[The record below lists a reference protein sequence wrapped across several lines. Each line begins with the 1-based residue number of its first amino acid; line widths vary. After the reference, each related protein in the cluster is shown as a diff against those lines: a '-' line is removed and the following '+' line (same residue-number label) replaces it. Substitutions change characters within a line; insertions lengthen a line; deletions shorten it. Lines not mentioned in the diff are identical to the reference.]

1 MHHMTPSSLVV
12 LLVCV
17 VVRAG
22 SHGQNAA
29 IEHTDGH
36 ELQIGEEHCPGCMNS
51 LELLGKYDYTRL
63 RNTNQQQELL
73 QRSTRQTED
82 AYEPS
87 YFVGDSKA
95 AEQYSLLNGTAIY
108 AIPGTSKVILSSSDP
123 AVAINLVLHWSDT
136 FSRLDVPDG
145 YGVVLRETTMAAHV
159 HANPGDDLPERLQT
173 LWSMGSLS
181 IVTVPEADLGQVALC
196 RHSMQIRIVPKM
208 RVAPA
213 RAVFD
218 ESESVAEAKMYN
230 KKAGSTSNRIGES
243 CSSAAKGDAVRA
255 LDRASYQAWMKGIS
269 GAAPITVNGQ
279 QRTIKT

>member
-1 MHHMTPSSLVV
+1 M
-12 LLVCV
+12 
-17 VVRAG
+17 
-22 SHGQNAA
+22 
-29 IEHTDGH
+29 
-36 ELQIGEEHCPGCMNS
+36 
-51 LELLGKYDYTRL
+51 
-63 RNTNQQQELL
+63 
-73 QRSTRQTED
+73 
-82 AYEPS
+82 
-87 YFVGDSKA
+87 
-95 AEQYSLLNGTAIY
+95 
-108 AIPGTSKVILSSSDP
+108 ILSSSDP

-279 QRTIKT
+279 QRTIKTRHVWKRYPPPPHTHTHTHALLMVVVVVVVVVGGDMGRGGFLEDTAGVLNSVSPQIGRTLLFPDEC